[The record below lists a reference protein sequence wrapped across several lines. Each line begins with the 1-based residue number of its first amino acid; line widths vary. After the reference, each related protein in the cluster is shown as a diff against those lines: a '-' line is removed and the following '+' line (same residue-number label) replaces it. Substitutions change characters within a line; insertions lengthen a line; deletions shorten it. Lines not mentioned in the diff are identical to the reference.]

1 MNTIPFLITID
12 TEGDN
17 LWQSNAEI
25 SARNAR
31 FLPRF
36 QSLCEEHGFKPCY
49 LTNYEMASDPDYQA
63 FARSAIA
70 GGNAEVGMHLHAWNS
85 PPAHPATD
93 RGGKAQAY
101 LIEYPRAAMQAKID
115 FMTKLLEDTFGVKM
129 LSHRAGRWAFNE
141 VYAELLL
148 EYGYRIDC
156 SVTPHVD
163 WSGTPGATAGG
174 SDYRRFP
181 DRAYFV
187 DPADISK
194 AGDSPL
200 LEVPMT
206 TRPKYPGWV
215 QALKTGAD
223 RLRGKRRPASIVW
236 MRPRGGNARQ
246 MIALAEQRLAAGAD
260 YIEFMLHSS
269 EFMPG
274 GSPTFRDEAA
284 IEGLYADL
292 DELFRYL
299 APRCEGLTLADYHRR
314 LTRGADRS

>member
-1 MNTIPFLITID
+1 MKTIPFLITID

-17 LWQSNAEI
+17 LWQSQAEV
-25 SARNAR
+25 SAHNAR

-36 QSLCEEHGFKPCY
+36 QQLCERYGFKPCY
-49 LTNYEMASDPDYQA
+49 LTNHEMATDADYQA
-63 FARSAIA
+63 FARDAIA
-70 GGNAEVGMHLHAWNS
+70 RGTAEVGMHLHAWNS

-93 RGGKAQAY
+93 RGGQAQAY
-101 LIEYPRAAMQAKID
+101 LIEYPREIMRAKID

-141 VYAELLL
+141 TYAGLLL
-148 EYGYRIDC
+148 EYGYRVDC

-163 WSGTPGATAGG
+163 WSATPGATAGG
-174 SDYRRFP
+174 TDYRAFP

-194 AGDSPL
+194 PGASPL
-200 LEVPMT
+200 LELPMT
-206 TRPKYPGWV
+206 TRPKYAPWV

-223 RLRGKRRPASIVW
+223 RLRGKHRPASIVW
-236 MRPRGGNARQ
+236 MRPRGGNAKQ
-246 MIALAEQRLAAGAD
+246 MMALADQRLAAGAD
-260 YIEFMLHSS
+260 YVEFMLHSS

-292 DELFRYL
+292 EQLFEHL
-299 APRCEGLTLADYHRR
+299 AARFEGLTLAGFHQR
-314 LTRGADRS
+314 LTAAAGS